1 MNLLPS
7 DMYTEAIALL
17 GEGFARRQPKHIEE
31 ALGVFEALHSLY
43 LSKYVI
49 RFTVNVPDLV
59 AEVNTT
65 AHCLCRRRGV
75 SGIDMDAVINEVDER
90 EPNSPDN
97 SLRIPDVRL
106 ELAVAAMLLG
116 LVDFARE
123 ALDLSDGSDT
133 PQRQTRWSSLCIL
146 IRFCQRSEIYLVI
159 GSAARRQTLSL

>member
-49 RFTVNVPDLV
+49 HFTVEIPDLF
-59 AEVNTT
+59 ARCHAT
-65 AHCLCRRRGV
+65 AHGLYRRRGV
-75 SGIDMDAVINEVDER
+75 SGNDMDAIASDVDDKEL
-90 EPNSPDN
+90 NGSDN

-116 LVDFARE
+116 LVNFARE
-123 ALDLSDGSDT
+123 VLDLSGDSEAS
-133 PQRQTRWSSLCIL
+133 QRQSRW
-146 IRFCQRSEIYLVI
+146 
-159 GSAARRQTLSL
+159 